1 MVAAREYRETSITC
15 LPRVDY
21 LEHVAVVAR
30 VVLDGGQVRVVG
42 PGPVHTEAVL
52 VPPLQYIVQC
62 VSKIDISRYLNY
74 EYFYPY
80 LCFYVTVVLYIL

>member
-1 MVAAREYRETSITC
+1 M
-15 LPRVDY
+15 
-21 LEHVAVVAR
+21 AR

-42 PGPVHTEAVL
+42 PGSVHTEAVL

-80 LCFYVTVVLYIL
+80 LCFYVTVVLYILRHFS

>member
-1 MVAAREYRETSITC
+1 MCVALSASRHKLSLFDYPSKKTIVAGCEYCETSFTC
-15 LPRVDY
+15 LPGVDY

-52 VPPLQYIVQC
+52 VPPLQ
-62 VSKIDISRYLNY
+62 
-74 EYFYPY
+74 
-80 LCFYVTVVLYIL
+80 

>member
-52 VPPLQYIVQC
+52 VPPLQ
-62 VSKIDISRYLNY
+62 
-74 EYFYPY
+74 
-80 LCFYVTVVLYIL
+80 